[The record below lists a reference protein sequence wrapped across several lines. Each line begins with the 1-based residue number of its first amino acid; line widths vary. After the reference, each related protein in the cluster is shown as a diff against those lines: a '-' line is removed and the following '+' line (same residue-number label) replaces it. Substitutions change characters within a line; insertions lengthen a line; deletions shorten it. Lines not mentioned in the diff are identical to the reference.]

1 METEEH
7 GPFPPGAFA
16 SLLGARVHW
25 VDFGGPSEPGAP
37 LCVLVHGLGGSTVN
51 WESVVPHLLGR
62 FRCVALDLAGFGRT
76 DPGPRRG
83 TVEDNTALLAS
94 FVSMVTAD
102 SLSRTVV
109 LVGNSMGGLIC
120 ARYACSVAP
129 PGDVGA
135 ASARPAIAGVV
146 LLDPTVPPARLVPGP
161 GGVLAA
167 GLYAVPAVGRAA
179 ARARRSWRT
188 PEQNVGD
195 TLRLCT
201 VDPARVDPDVVARHL
216 PVARRRV
223 THPEMDRFYS
233 DAARSILWHL
243 AHRWATDATYAS
255 LTMPVLLVHGT
266 RDRLVP
272 FSGAVRIAGQNPGW
286 RFVPA
291 ADCGHL
297 PMLEHPRWL
306 AGHMHRWWSD
316 IAGDAGSV
324 PVVD

>member
-1 METEEH
+1 VKPAH
-7 GPFPPGAFA
+7 GWTPPTGAFR

-25 VDFGGPSEPGAP
+25 VDFGGPARPEA

-51 WESVVPHLLGR
+51 WEAWVPWLVGR

-76 DPGPRRG
+76 EPGGRSG
-83 TVEDNTALLAS
+83 TVEDNTELLGS
-94 FVSMVTAD
+94 FVSTLTGEAARLPV
-102 SLSRTVV
+102 L
-109 LVGNSMGGLIC
+109 LVGNSMGGLLC
-120 ARYACSVAP
+120 ARYA
-129 PGDVGA
+129 
-135 ASARPAIAGVV
+135 SARLNNGTGGAPRRGRRIAGVV
-146 LLDPTVPPARLVPGP
+146 LLDPTVPPAYLLPGP
-161 GGVLAA
+161 GGILAV

-179 ARARRSWRT
+179 ARARRSLRT
-188 PEQNVGD
+188 PEQNVTD

-201 VDPARVDPDVVARHL
+201 VDPSRVDADVVARHL

-223 THPEMDRFYS
+223 THPQMDRFYS

-243 AHRWATDATYAS
+243 AHRRATDATYGR
-255 LTMPVLLVHGT
+255 LTVPVLLVHGT

-272 FSGAVRIAGQNPGW
+272 FSGAVRMARQNPRW

-306 AGHMHRWWSD
+306 AEHLHQWWSD
-316 IAGDAGSV
+316 EVGDAAPA